1 MFMPSGVAAAAGT
14 APVQVLGAT
23 VADVVI
29 DPSNALAGYRLNS
42 NGDEEIRIGAG
53 AYAFLSRWLL
63 VGVASDYEA
72 QYTAVGDATAPDP
85 PNVWKSL
92 GSNNTFEQSQNVV
105 GSSSST
111 GTIKIRRATDSTELA
126 DAALNIEA
134 TVDV

>member
-23 VADVVI
+23 VTDVVI

-72 QYTAVGDATAPDP
+72 QYTAVGDATSPDP
-85 PNVWKSL
+85 LNVWKSL
-92 GSNNTFEQSQNVV
+92 GSNNTFEQSQAVV
-105 GSSSST
+105 GTSSSS
-111 GTIKIRRATDSTELA
+111 GTIKIRRITDNTELA
-126 DAALNIEA
+126 DAVLDIEA
-134 TVDV
+134 RVDV